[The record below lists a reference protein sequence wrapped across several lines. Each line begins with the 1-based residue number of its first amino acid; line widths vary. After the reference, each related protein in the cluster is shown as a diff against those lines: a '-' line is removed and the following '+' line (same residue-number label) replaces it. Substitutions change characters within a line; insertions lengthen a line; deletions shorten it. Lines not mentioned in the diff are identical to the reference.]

1 VNTHPENQVSKPR
14 QELLELLT
22 ELSVRRGDI
31 TLSSGKKSD
40 FYVDCKQTLLHPDG
54 MALTGTVLVDTWQ
67 SLGLSIDAV
76 GGPTLGADP
85 MTCAFVLQAR
95 RRGLMIP
102 GFFIRKEPKGHGTM
116 AYVEGTR
123 SLIAGSK
130 ALVLEDV
137 ITTGGSS
144 LRSIGYLRD
153 AGFEVQHLL
162 CLVDRQEGGLERIQ
176 EAGVPVTAIYSKSD
190 FPESK

>member
-1 VNTHPENQVSKPR
+1 MLAPEAFRISNETTSDGRQRVSKPR

-54 MALTGTVLVDTWQ
+54 MALTGTVLVDAWQ
-67 SLGLSIDAV
+67 SLDLSIDAV

-102 GFFIRKEPKGHGTM
+102 GFFIRKEPYITPNGVLKGQKLEYLKILLGSIIGCLPTTP
-116 AYVEGTR
+116 GP
-123 SLIAGSK
+123 LISSIW
-130 ALVLEDV
+130 LFPSV
-137 ITTGGSS
+137 ICQ
-144 LRSIGYLRD
+144 YLD
-153 AGFEVQHLL
+153 
-162 CLVDRQEGGLERIQ
+162 
-176 EAGVPVTAIYSKSD
+176 SN
-190 FPESK
+190 